1 MAQPVVFRPR
11 GGVVLAAIAIVICL
25 VALIWLTVTDG
36 VAGLVL
42 WGWPIVAFAWLA
54 YLLYIR
60 PAVRV
65 TDGFVEMQNIFRTH
79 RVPWGDVADVE
90 SRYAL
95 TIRTRDGKTLRA
107 WAAPAPGA
115 RHALT
120 TRREEIASA
129 PGTGDL
135 RRPSDAA
142 GTESGDGAAL
152 VLRALERH
160 RRAGGQELPGG
171 TATSWALWPLGIT
184 LLLAIAAF
192 VSLSQASAHG

>member
-11 GGVVLAAIAIVICL
+11 GGVVLAAVAIAICV
-25 VALIWLTVTDG
+25 VALVWLTITDG
-36 VAGLVL
+36 LAGLVL
-42 WGWPIVAFAWLA
+42 WGWPIALFAWLA

-115 RHALT
+115 RQALT

-129 PGTGDL
+129 PGPGDL

-142 GTESGDGAAL
+142 GTESGDATAL
-152 VLRALERH
+152 VVRALERH
-160 RRAGGQELPGG
+160 RRAGDPELPGG
-171 TATSWALWPLGIT
+171 TATTWALWPLGVT
-184 LLLAIAAF
+184 LLLAIAVAI
-192 VSLSQASAHG
+192 SLTQASAHG